1 MLFWVEAPNL
11 FRKCL
16 IYDFLAV
23 FKHVLKTVL
32 APVDP
37 KRYYRGK
44 TSSSFL
50 ARFFRFYF
58 FHLLL
63 NTGFVLKSV
72 F

>member
-1 MLFWVEAPNL
+1 MFSQVEAPNL

-44 TSSSFL
+44 TSSSFQINMIEFSKKTK
-50 ARFFRFYF
+50 R
-58 FHLLL
+58 
-63 NTGFVLKSV
+63 KKQSD
-72 F
+72 

>member
-44 TSSSFL
+44 TSSSFQINMIEFSKKPK
-50 ARFFRFYF
+50 R
-58 FHLLL
+58 
-63 NTGFVLKSV
+63 KKQSD
-72 F
+72 